1 MYSLFEVRYMKYLS
15 EYLEYLKYQKNY
27 SDETIHSYS
36 IDIEE
41 FLDYINSECINICEV
56 GYDVVKAWLIHLD
69 EKKNKSTTV
78 SRKISSLRGFYK
90 YLINNKVMNSNP
102 FSLVS
107 LPKKE
112 RHLPRFFYYNELEEM
127 FQVPKLNTALGQRDR
142 LLLEM
147 LYATGV
153 RVSELV
159 NIKVSDINGEEIKI
173 LGKGNKER
181 IVEFGDYAES
191 ILELYL
197 NEGYK
202 SLNVKKSEYLF
213 LNNRGGK
220 LTTRGVRYILD
231 NIINKTTIDK
241 KISPHMLRH
250 TFATHLLNEG
260 CDLLTVQELLGHESL
275 TATSIYTHITNDR
288 LKEVYFKCHPRAK
301 K

>member
-1 MYSLFEVRYMKYLS
+1 MKYLS

-36 IDIEE
+36 IVIEE

-159 NIKVSDINGEEIKI
+159 NIKVSDINGEEIKV

>member
-1 MYSLFEVRYMKYLS
+1 MKYLS
-15 EYLEYLKYQKNY
+15 DYLEYLKYQKNY

-56 GYDVVKAWLIHLD
+56 DYDVVKAWLINLD

-90 YLINNKVMNSNP
+90 YLINNKVIDSNP

-159 NIKVSDINGEEIKI
+159 NIKVSDINGEEIKV

-197 NEGYK
+197 KEGYK
-202 SLNVKKSEYLF
+202 HLNIKKSEYLF

>member
-1 MYSLFEVRYMKYLS
+1 MKYLS
-15 EYLEYLKYQKNY
+15 DYLEYLKYQKNY

-56 GYDVVKAWLIHLD
+56 GYDVVKAWLINLD

-90 YLINNKVMNSNP
+90 YLINNKVIDSNP

-159 NIKVSDINGEEIKI
+159 NIKVSDINGEEIRV

-197 NEGYK
+197 KEGYK
-202 SLNVKKSEYLF
+202 HLNIKKSEYLF

>member
-1 MYSLFEVRYMKYLS
+1 MKYLS

-56 GYDVVKAWLIHLD
+56 GYDVVKAWLINLD

-90 YLINNKVMNSNP
+90 YLINNKVIDSNP

-159 NIKVSDINGEEIKI
+159 NIKVSDINGEEIRV

-301 K
+301 KYIDKGRNL

>member
-90 YLINNKVMNSNP
+90 YLINNKVIDSNP

-159 NIKVSDINGEEIKI
+159 NIKVSDINGEEIKV

-202 SLNVKKSEYLF
+202 HLNIKKSEYLF

>member
-1 MYSLFEVRYMKYLS
+1 MKYLS
-15 EYLEYLKYQKNY
+15 DYLEYLKYQKNY

-56 GYDVVKAWLIHLD
+56 GYDVVKAWLINLD

-90 YLINNKVMNSNP
+90 YLINNKVIDSNP

-159 NIKVSDINGEEIKI
+159 NIKVSDINGEEIRV

-197 NEGYK
+197 KEGYK
-202 SLNVKKSEYLF
+202 HLNIKKNEYLF